1 MIAEPERPAQPRWWR
16 QELALLGSYL
26 APRRLLLLMGL
37 LVALT
42 GGLVVAYQFPPAQYF
57 VNVGAADADPYITNF
72 HAGGTDGSDNYR
84 ITDYYSYVTI
94 PGTGSLPYTLTL
106 RLDGSNPTN
115 LAQPLTTTVFVG
127 GQQLYSHR
135 LAGGWQELSFAVN
148 QQTAPAA
155 YAARDVVVELRSQTY
170 NSPDS
175 PGDSRGPRLAWVRV
189 TPTATGFIAPN
200 LGVLLRLIAFAALL
214 YLLLAWLGTL
224 LGLRATWLPL
234 TLIALTAGSLV
245 ALMIFAH
252 QGFAIASADLL
263 ITVAASYIVLLATGW
278 LLGAINHAPTEA
290 QAQRQAP
297 AIYHSPFTIHHYL
310 VAIVVIAFAIKFGG
324 MDLPQTI
331 VKDMPWHLRF
341 INVVKDGGLEQLLQP
356 GVLSVTPKDWDLGS
370 NALVP
375 KSPLF
380 YVVMAPLTWLP
391 GELAVW
397 VKLVICLIDV
407 SGALILY
414 YLARRLLPDGERI
427 GLLAAAVYLLTPL
440 SYRVLSFGTLPTI
453 FAQWLTLLAFAY
465 LALNLPR
472 LHRPLVLLGQ
482 SLLLALVLLSFPTM
496 VLFTPLVLGVVFI
509 GGFFIPDRVT
519 RRNALLFLPLS
530 GILAASLAVLLYY
543 GRYIRG
549 VVQNTLPAVG
559 GGTTVRGQLVG
570 DKLGGWGGLLVS
582 NITFYGSLI
591 PFILALVGLILL
603 FRSAWSRTPLPSPPL
618 RSGREG
624 NASPPLRSGRE
635 GNANPPLRSGREGNA
650 NPPLRPGM
658 ENNASPPLTWV
669 REKSAATNLQS
680 TIYNLQSV
688 SLLLLGWLLILPLF
702 YAANYWLDMIG
713 KHLLYTMYP
722 LALASGIALAY
733 IDRLGRWGRWLVW
746 LLLTALAFAAG
757 SLWLERIVYGGR

>member
-1 MIAEPERPAQPRWWR
+1 MVVEPTLQPQPRWGR
-16 QELALLGSYL
+16 QELALLGCYL
-26 APRRLLLLMGL
+26 APRRLMLLVGL
-37 LVALT
+37 LVVLA
-42 GGLVVAYQFPPAQYF
+42 GGLVAAYQFPPAQYF
-57 VNVGAADADPYITNF
+57 VNVGAADADPYISNF
-72 HAGGTDGSDNYR
+72 HAGGADGSDSYR
-84 ITDYYSYVTI
+84 ITDYYSYITI

-106 RLDGSNPTN
+106 RLDGSNLANP
-115 LAQPLTTTVFVG
+115 AQPLTTTVFVG
-127 GQQLYSHR
+127 GEQLYSHR
-135 LAGGWQELSFAVN
+135 LQGGWQELSFAIN
-148 QQTAPAA
+148 QQATPATF
-155 YAARDVVVELRSQTY
+155 AARDVVVELRSQTY

-175 PGDSRGPRLAWVRV
+175 PGDDRGPKLAWVRV
-189 TPTATGFIAPN
+189 TPAPHAGFIAPN
-200 LGVLLRLIAFAALL
+200 LGVLLRLVAFAALL
-214 YLLLAWLGTL
+214 YLLLARLRTL
-224 LGLRATWLPL
+224 LTSRPVPLR
-234 TLIALTAGSLV
+234 AGSLPLILTAITAAILI

-252 QGFAIASADLL
+252 QGLAIASADLL
-263 ITVAASYIVLLATGW
+263 ITVAASYIVLLATSW
-278 LLGAINHAPTEA
+278 LLGVIAPPSSIQNPQSKIQNYLIAI
-290 QAQRQAP
+290 
-297 AIYHSPFTIHHYL
+297 I
-310 VAIVVIAFAIKFGG
+310 VIAFAIKFGG

-341 INVVKDGGLEQLLQP
+341 ITVVKDGGLEQLLQP

-380 YVVMAPLTWLP
+380 YLVMAPLAWLP

-414 YLARRLLPDGERI
+414 YLCRRLLPNGERI

-472 LHRPLVLLGQ
+472 LHRPLALLVQ

-496 VLFTPLVLGVVFI
+496 VLFTPIVLGVVFI
-509 GGFFIPDRVT
+509 GCFFIRNRVI

-530 GILAASLAVLLYY
+530 GIIASALAVLLYY
-543 GRYIRG
+543 GRYIAG

-559 GGTTVRGQLVG
+559 SGTPVRGQLVG

-591 PFILALVGLILL
+591 PFILAIVGLMLL
-603 FRSAWSRTPLPSPPL
+603 FRSAWPRTPLP
-618 RSGREG
+618 
-624 NASPPLRSGRE
+624 
-635 GNANPPLRSGREGNA
+635 NPPLGSGRGIMA
-650 NPPLRPGM
+650 
-658 ENNASPPLTWV
+658 V
-669 REKSAATNLQS
+669 TNLQS
-680 TIYNLQSV
+680 TFLILV
-688 SLLLLGWLLILPLF
+688 GWLLILPLF
-702 YAANYWLDMIG
+702 YVANYWLDMIG

-722 LALASGIALAY
+722 LAFASGITLAY
-733 IDRLGRWGRWLVW
+733 IERLGRWGRWLVW
-746 LLLTALAFAAG
+746 LLLVALAFAGG